1 MVLRWVL
8 LFALTLCNPFLPVIA
23 AADNA
28 AFDLSGPRVEVR
40 VSRGGQELPIAD
52 VPNLQV
58 GDRLWVHPAFP
69 ENQSA
74 HYLLIVAFL
83 RGTTNPPP
91 ETWFTRIECWN
102 KHVRQEGTII
112 TVPRGAEQALLFLA
126 PETGGDFSTLRSNVR
141 GKPGA
146 FVRASQDLVRA
157 SLDRSRLNVYLAA
170 VKQAS
175 NEEPDQLKQETT
187 LLARSLS
194 IKLDGDC
201 FKKPIDEQAS
211 CLTQNSNSL
220 VLDDPHSQSMVAE
233 LTSNGGADLI
243 GQISSTPWAGA
254 GYYSPYVGAIV
265 DVARLLT
272 AFHTADYQYIPA
284 LAVPKADQ
292 LNLLLNAAPSFE
304 KPKSVLVIGLPA
316 IEPAQLPPLRPV
328 DAKGVYCATNP
339 ALVLP
344 ADGAP
349 LVFSTTLGQDWI
361 LHLWSKSGASLDLPV
376 KPDAARGGFVIDK
389 GAVGKQGSD
398 AHSADMK
405 LAQLPAE
412 VSGTLRGKW
421 GFDAFE
427 GPTFHLRTAQPAT
440 WGVASADQSALIV
453 GRDDTLHLKSEA
465 AVCVDSVSVT
475 DGTGKQIKV
484 TNKVAGADGLQ
495 VQLALKDEAA
505 GLLTM
510 KIKQFGLPDADK
522 LELHSYAEAGH
533 LESFTID
540 AGDHQGVL
548 KGSRLD
554 EVASLEVGGIQFAPS
569 RLTRVESQDQLQM
582 SAPTSADIKTLQ
594 AGEAETAQVTLK
606 DGRVLKLPATIQSS
620 RPKINLISKSV
631 DRDTSTTH
639 ASIQLG
645 SDDELP
651 LDAKLSFSL
660 KTQNP
665 QSFPHDEKIEVATQD
680 DSAHTV
686 LSLADG
692 TLTLQDSQTVVA
704 TLDPQKQLGPS
715 AFGPLRF
722 RPVAANGEQGD
733 WQPLATLVRLPAV
746 EGLRCPD
753 TEDKQCTLQGSGL
766 YLLDAVSGDPQFQ
779 QSTPVPDGFAGSTLI
794 VPRPDGQNLYVRLR
808 DDPSAVNKLQLRV
821 LPAQR

>member
-440 WGVASADQSALIV
+440 WTVASADQSALIV

-821 LPAQR
+821 LPAER